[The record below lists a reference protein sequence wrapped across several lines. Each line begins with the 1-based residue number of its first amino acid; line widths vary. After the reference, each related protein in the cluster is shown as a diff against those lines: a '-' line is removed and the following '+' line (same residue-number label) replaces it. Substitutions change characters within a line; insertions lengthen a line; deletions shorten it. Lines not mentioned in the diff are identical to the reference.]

1 MDTQVKSSGNGPRAR
16 QRSMKIYFCD
26 ICNESIPLKDINTN
40 RITIEEGKIFC
51 QRCAPKQ
58 GRATERVPGPVLA
71 VFTFVVLLLGGV
83 AFMGWK
89 LLSDQSA
96 ELKSLSE
103 TVDRMQAS
111 LSGVPTTLEDTGDKL
126 GRLGGDVHRMGAD
139 LASAKSEIRQRHD
152 ALDGRVQSA
161 HESQKKSLGDAM
173 RQLSISLQGDIDG
186 LKAGLDDLK
195 TNRVNPALVDMEVLK
210 EKLDLLQ
217 DLVTGLTQPRMAPV
231 EPTPEP
237 AVVAEGPEDGGA
249 DKALEDAEINRHIS
263 KLTASDPGDRYSA
276 VIALGHYSGVRVV
289 KALEGM
295 LTPDPDPE
303 DYVRVA
309 VIERLRELGSPSSVP
324 HVIVAL
330 RDADYFVRVAARGA
344 LRAITGTRMKFDPDG
359 SPSEREGQI
368 KSWERWWAENK
379 AKLLAS
385 TSA

>member
-1 MDTQVKSSGNGPRAR
+1 
-16 QRSMKIYFCD
+16 MKIYFCD

-58 GRATERVPGPVLA
+58 GRAADRVPGPVLA

-89 LLSDQSA
+89 LLSDQAA
-96 ELKSLSE
+96 ELNSLSA
-103 TVDRMQAS
+103 TVESMQTRLA
-111 LSGVPTTLEDTGDKL
+111 GVPATLEGTDDKL
-126 GRLGGDVHRMGAD
+126 GRLGGDVHRMGED
-139 LASAKSEIRQRHD
+139 LASAKAEIRQRHE
-152 ALDGRVQSA
+152 ALDERFQSA
-161 HESQKKSLGDAM
+161 HESQKQSLGDAL
-173 RQLSISLQGDIDG
+173 RQLSVSLQGDIDG
-186 LKAGLDDLK
+186 LKTGFDDLK

-217 DLVTGLTQPRMAPV
+217 DLVTGLTRPRAAPA

-237 AVVAEGPEDGGA
+237 SVVADGSGD
-249 DKALEDAEINRHIS
+249 DKALEDAEINRHIA
-263 KLTASDPGDRYSA
+263 KLADSDPGDRYSA
-276 VIALGHYSGVRVV
+276 VIALGHYSGSRVV

-295 LTPDPDPE
+295 LSPEPDPE

-309 VIERLRELGSPSSVP
+309 VIKRLQELGRPSSVP
-324 HVIVAL
+324 HVIVSL

-344 LRAITGTRMKFDPDG
+344 LRAITGTRMAFDPDG
-359 SPSEREGQI
+359 SPSEREDQV
-368 KSWERWWAENK
+368 KSWERWWEENK

-385 TSA
+385 SSA